1 MQQLTT
7 TNQLPAVFAS
17 VFNVLPKCN
26 VRSARAGEIGL
37 IPARRGLRLS
47 IERNSGER
55 RRLMTTTCALRQPPS
70 SRLQD
75 LVHSIEY
82 AALAEA
88 PADLWQYARKETFQQ
103 EFGRERRRDRRY
115 SLITNVV
122 VAPVDGK
129 CRQAGEPFVALSSG
143 MSVSGIRLIHTCPA
157 PAELLFL
164 EIGRDAVKYLLSVL
178 RSMPVGPCFEI
189 AGQLVKVDAEEPSRP
204 PIRVTTVAEPVIC
217 VAERGGIRSPLAP
230 TADELAQWA
239 AVSAAI
245 ETLKAAR

>member
-1 MQQLTT
+1 
-7 TNQLPAVFAS
+7 
-17 VFNVLPKCN
+17 
-26 VRSARAGEIGL
+26 
-37 IPARRGLRLS
+37 
-47 IERNSGER
+47 
-55 RRLMTTTCALRQPPS
+55 MTTTCALRLPS
-70 SRLQD
+70 PSRLRD
-75 LVHSIEY
+75 LVHAIEQ

-164 EIGRDAVKYLLSVL
+164 EVGSESVKFLLSVL
-178 RSMPVGPCFEI
+178 RSRPVGPCFEI

-204 PIRVTTVAEPVIC
+204 PILTTTAAEPVSC
-217 VAERGGIRSPLAP
+217 VAKRSEIESPLAP

-239 AVSAAI
+239 AFTCATEV
-245 ETLKAAR
+245 LRARN

>member
-1 MQQLTT
+1 
-7 TNQLPAVFAS
+7 
-17 VFNVLPKCN
+17 
-26 VRSARAGEIGL
+26 
-37 IPARRGLRLS
+37 
-47 IERNSGER
+47 
-55 RRLMTTTCALRQPPS
+55 MTTTCALRLPS
-70 SRLQD
+70 PSRLRD
-75 LVHSIEY
+75 VVHSIEH

-178 RSMPVGPCFEI
+178 RSRPVGPCFEI

-204 PIRVTTVAEPVIC
+204 PILMTTAAEPVSR
-217 VAERGGIRSPLAP
+217 VAARGGIESPLAP